1 MRTIKFRG
9 KTLQGEWVY
18 GCYLIREEKNPVVE
32 TSAPYTIHYIVDYAD
47 FNGLNENEILLETL
61 GQFTGVYD
69 IRDKEIYEGDI
80 VTDSDEIVETQY
92 VVRYCDGGFV
102 ICEILNGDIEE
113 ALSRD
118 IYESPDSDKIYSIGT
133 FCEGWKG
140 ENYLQVVGNVY
151 EHKLKTN

>member
-9 KTLQGEWVY
+9 YSIKEERFIYGDLLTFENCFGISETEGERNFY
-18 GCYLIREEKNPVVE
+18 IVE
-32 TSAPYTIHYIVDYAD
+32 TNSI
-47 FNGLNENEILLETL
+47 
-61 GQFTGVYD
+61 GQFTNLYNMRG
-69 IRDKEIYEGDI
+69 REIYEGDI
-80 VTDSDEIVETQY
+80 VTNRDDFDDTQY

-151 EHKLKTN
+151 EHRLKNN

>member
-9 KTLQGEWVY
+9 LDRANEQWVY
-18 GCYLIREEKNPVVE
+18 GDLVVVGDDYHILEEWEIEANDYNK
-32 TSAPYTIHYIVDYAD
+32 VDK
-47 FNGLNENEILLETL
+47 ESV
-61 GQFTGVYD
+61 GQFTDVLGIGD
-69 IRDKEIYEGDI
+69 EEIYEGDI
-80 VTDSDEIVETQY
+80 VTNRDDFDDTQY